1 MKAGKKLAAKLEAR
15 QKAFDNGKAVRG
27 RHRPGSFNPK
37 KQK

>member
-15 QKAFDNGKAVRG
+15 QMAFDNGNAFRG